1 MATPATVCPAA
12 SAQAK
17 SQERPQPCPSGPFGA
32 SFAAGSHWAF
42 QSSTSA
48 NGRRAHIAD
57 RSPGA
62 RWQAAA
68 AEPAL
73 GNRRAWARE
82 RRRPR
87 PTPLAT
93 PRRVPPR
100 RRGPQVLR
108 RGAEPIGGAE
118 LSAVQEP
125 GPGALPS
132 GSAQIPAAVAAAPM
146 GGGCGQAG
154 SCRTDS
160 LSLSSRSEGSG
171 SSRWAHR
178 ACQAGPAVASS
189 AGCRAASQPVWST
202 DEGRWLLHGRLLAPS
217 EDSAAVPCDVGC
229 DELVPCVTPEASR
242 RNTGLRVF
250 RGNGS
255 NCLGHGP

>member
-1 MATPATVCPAA
+1 MRKVTGC
-12 SAQAK
+12 
-17 SQERPQPCPSGPFGA
+17 RC
-32 SFAAGSHWAF
+32 
-42 QSSTSA
+42 
-48 NGRRAHIAD
+48 RAC
-57 RSPGA
+57 
-62 RWQAAA
+62 
-68 AEPAL
+68 AL
-73 GNRRAWARE
+73 GNRRAWSRE

-171 SSRWAHR
+171 SSRWDHR

-217 EDSAAVPCDVGC
+217 EDSVAVPCDVGC

-255 NCLGHGP
+255 NCLGHDLPVLVGRGQQFGPIVAAASANGRLRRPPRDAGRQTSWLGRPARRAARTDTRG